1 MSIATSFKESGIG
14 KFWLKYEKNIVFLVG
29 IVLIAAVSFEAGY
42 LQGQK
47 NKNDGIT
54 INKVASSGASS
65 KEDQFQNNSS
75 SDQTTRSDPS
85 VKKQPENQTTSK
97 SNNQTCAY
105 VASKNSNKYHL
116 STCQFAQ
123 KIKPENKICFSSA
136 EEAIKMGY
144 QGAKCCIK

>member
-1 MSIATSFKESGIG
+1 MSIATRFKESGIG

-29 IVLIAAVSFEAGY
+29 SVLIAAISFEAGY
-42 LQGQK
+42 LQGQRSE
-47 NKNDGIT
+47 NSGIT
-54 INKVASSGASS
+54 VNKVASSSVS
-65 KEDQFQNNSS
+65 NSEDQSRGKFS
-75 SDQTTRSDPS
+75 SDQITRSDPL
-85 VKKQPENQTTSK
+85 VNNQPENQTTSK
-97 SNNQTCAY
+97 SNIQTCVY

-116 STCQFAQ
+116 AACQFAQ